1 MMNIFTTAKNSMMT
15 LKTRL
20 TSVLASKKGEGYV
33 DTAMKA
39 IIGVVIGG
47 LILTLLYTLFKTN
60 IFPELTTAI
69 TDWFDYVA

>member
-1 MMNIFTTAKNSMMT
+1 MSTIFTKAQMKLANLKNRALCT
-15 LKTRL
+15 
-20 TSVLASKKGEGYV
+20 LASKKGEGYV